1 MSARPDFKDRE
12 KPFDK
17 GGRPDRGGRG
27 PRKPSEGMT
36 RLFVGAGR
44 ESGIR
49 PGDLVGAIAG
59 ETSLSGKDIGAIEI
73 AGRFC
78 LVEVPDGAV
87 NEVIS
92 AMKNTTLKGKRVNVR
107 REINRD

>member
-1 MSARPDFKDRE
+1 MAQHSPSTSTSPSTRQQP
-12 KPFDK
+12 
-17 GGRPDRGGRG
+17 GRTAP
-27 PRKPSEGMT
+27 
-36 RLFVGAGR
+36 
-44 ESGIR
+44 I
-49 PGDLVGAIAG
+49 
-59 ETSLSGKDIGAIEI
+59 IEI